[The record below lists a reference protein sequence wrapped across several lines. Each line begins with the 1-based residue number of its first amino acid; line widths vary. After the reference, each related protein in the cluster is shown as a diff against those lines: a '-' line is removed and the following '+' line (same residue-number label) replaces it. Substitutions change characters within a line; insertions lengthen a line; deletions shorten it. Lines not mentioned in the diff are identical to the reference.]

1 VSLLSLLLRPLL
13 LTTQLVSVKP
23 RLVLLYTTLFYGR
36 LPVIYLQPLLET
48 FALVPSQPLP
58 FAIRSS
64 AEQLFLM
71 VDSCTVDMGGG
82 SQDSATARQLA
93 DAINGYPNATM

>member
-1 VSLLSLLLRPLL
+1 MSLLSLLPRPLL
-13 LTTQLVSVKP
+13 LTTQLVSMKP
-23 RLVLLYTTLFYGR
+23 RLILLYTTLFYGR
-36 LPVIYLQPLLET
+36 PRYLQPLLET
-48 FALVPSQPLP
+48 FALVPAQPLP

-64 AEQLFLM
+64 LEQLFLM